1 MSEAKVGVLLLTV
14 TDQLGASPS
23 IYTPRSTS
31 CMSQPKIDMFT
42 NETVGDLY
50 IIIYNYIYIYLFFS
64 GSLQGRVRY
73 SNKHVS

>member
-1 MSEAKVGVLLLTV
+1 MSEAKVGVLLLIV

-42 NETVGDLY
+42 SETVGDLY
-50 IIIYNYIYIYLFFS
+50 FFS

>member
-42 NETVGDLY
+42 IETVGDLY
-50 IIIYNYIYIYLFFS
+50 IIIYI
-64 GSLQGRVRY
+64 
-73 SNKHVS
+73 